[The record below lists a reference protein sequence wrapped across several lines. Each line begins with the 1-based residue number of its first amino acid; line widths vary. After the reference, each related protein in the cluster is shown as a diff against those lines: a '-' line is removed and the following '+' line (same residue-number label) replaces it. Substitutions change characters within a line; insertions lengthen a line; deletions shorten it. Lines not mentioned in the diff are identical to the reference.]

1 MGLNDNFVDFYPK
14 RKNIYYD
21 LHITNHK
28 YYIDINDNIII
39 KQKCER
45 FFNNIKNDI
54 NMMNVLTT
62 NNKKFIKQITKA
74 INTECN
80 AKYIIKWITKWKEDY
95 KNQGYKFM
103 TREKIFEIISEII
116 LKHTNK

>member
-1 MGLNDNFVDFYPK
+1 
-14 RKNIYYD
+14 
-21 LHITNHK
+21 
-28 YYIDINDNIII
+28 
-39 KQKCER
+39 
-45 FFNNIKNDI
+45 
-54 NMMNVLTT
+54 MMNVLTT

-80 AKYIIKWITKWKEDY
+80 AKCNAKYIIKWITKWKEDY
-95 KNQGYKFM
+95 KNKGYKFM